1 MSGTRKLYRRPK
13 EGKVF
18 GVVAGLAEYFDVD
31 VTLLR
36 VIVVV
41 LVVAGA
47 GFIIP
52 LYLLLALLL
61 PTNEAEAREGISV
74 ASVQSSFNE
83 LSQEVKQSDV
93 GNRAQHYLGIALIV
107 VGSWIFFGR
116 LFPEIFTFTWALFW
130 PAVLVLAGVLL
141 LFKKRGEK

>member
-1 MSGTRKLYRRPK
+1 MSGTKKLYRRPK
-13 EGKVF
+13 EAKVF
-18 GVVAGLAEYFDVD
+18 GVVAGLAEYFDLD

-36 VIVVV
+36 IIVVV
-41 LVVAGA
+41 LVIAGA

-61 PTNEAEAREGISV
+61 PTNESEAREGISA
-74 ASVQSSFNE
+74 ASVQSNFNE

-93 GNRAQHYLGIALIV
+93 GNRAQHYLGVALII

-116 LFPEIFTFTWALFW
+116 LFPEILTFTWALFW